1 MSIIPCCERYN
12 LHFVCM
18 HLIQLLCKIHL
29 YSETLQNAL
38 DNLEQKGGVKFHY
51 YEEAGVK
58 IQDRDLI
65 FQKVFHFPFGSPYF
79 FVLPSVRP
87 AKVHKNL
94 STYQLPSM
102 MVNKISTLVDVI

>member
-1 MSIIPCCERYN
+1 M
-12 LHFVCM
+12 
-18 HLIQLLCKIHL
+18 
-29 YSETLQNAL
+29 
-38 DNLEQKGGVKFHY
+38 DNLKQKGGVKFHY
-51 YEEAGVK
+51 YEEAGGRVK

-65 FQKVFHFPFGSPYF
+65 FQKVFYFPFGSPYF
-79 FVLPSVRP
+79 FVLLSVRP